1 MCRARGLARAKSS
14 HLSHRLSR
22 QLHEFHPRLV
32 VFVSHR
38 WWDPDNGLP
47 DNAEGEKYD
56 IICRAVQDMIDVEG
70 IGEWAVGWAVRR
82 MIRGLLIW
90 YLYRPRDP
98 SSLILFSLASTF
110 PLNRTFLCLVIAPD
124 GSSIVI
130 WCDYA
135 SIDQDDPDL
144 QKRGIESLVSYG
156 E

>member
-1 MCRARGLARAKSS
+1 MNST
-14 HLSHRLSR
+14 
-22 QLHEFHPRLV
+22 PDWV

-70 IGEWAVGWAVRR
+70 IGEWAVGWAVRW
-82 MIRGLLIW
+82 MIRGLLIED
-90 YLYRPRDP
+90 LPRDP
-98 SSLILFSLASTF
+98 SSLLLFSLPSSLASTF
-110 PLNRTFLCLVIAPD
+110 PLNLTFLCLVIAPD
-124 GSSIVI
+124 RSSIVI

-135 SIDQDDPDL
+135 SIDQDDPEL
-144 QKRGIESLVSYG
+144 QKRGIESLMSYG